1 MSEAVIIALIG
12 LVTGAFGLYSTY
24 IKIKPDTAKTS
35 NENTQYVFNSLK
47 DDNNQLRAEVREF
60 KQEAREMK
68 EEFEEVEEELLN
80 KLAETKKMLD
90 SSKQDL
96 EFANSFIIEL
106 EEELK
111 VLKNML
117 KTNKEA

>member
-12 LVTGAFGLYSTY
+12 LVTGAFGLHSTY

-47 DDNNQLRAEVREF
+47 DANNELRAELKEF
-60 KQEAREMK
+60 KEEAKVMK
-68 EEFEEVEEELLN
+68 EEFEEVEEELSK
-80 KLAETKKMLD
+80 KLEETKKLLD
-90 SSKQDL
+90 SSKQEL
-96 EFANSFIIEL
+96 EFANAFIIEL

-111 VLKNML
+111 VLKSML
-117 KTNKEA
+117 KGNKEA